1 MKIVLFLG
9 MLVVFISC
17 VFIFFTFDS
26 MIKTKLICDYKEK
39 FVCNVGEL
47 NTSIIFGIVIVGIFL
62 FVDTLVVYVMM
73 KSWVPDLFMYSR

>member
-47 NTSIIFGIVIVGIFL
+47 NTTIIFGIVIVGIFL